1 MFAFFDTL
9 ALHRN
14 VYGNGTREKNQTF
27 KKKIKGMVLS
37 ILHNLPLEKNLVY
50 RDGLML

>member
-9 ALHRN
+9 ALHSN
-14 VYGNGTREKNQTF
+14 VYGNGTREKIRHLR
-27 KKKIKGMVLS
+27 KIRGMVLS

-50 RDGLML
+50 TDGLML